1 MGKYRLYLI
10 EVEFKAEKLCVNK
23 QYSFGSEETATNLS
37 IRWAANNKKKES
49 IMEHIIRDG
58 YKLAIIE
65 QGAKENAPIFVIGS
79 AIYYPR
85 LFEHDVFSNLHLVF
99 IDHRGFAKSAND
111 NAPYSLDNIVE
122 DIEAMR
128 VKFNLPKIILLGHS
142 GHGFMAMAY
151 TNKYPERVSA
161 VILANLAPT
170 NSKERQEGSISY
182 FEQTADEARK
192 QYFYTEIAKLEN
204 DIKQDPK
211 HRFSHMNIRM
221 QAHSFYHYEFNGAY
235 LWDGVVNNMPALD
248 HLWGV
253 EFAVFDTQSA
263 LHHLKV
269 PCLLMLGA
277 YDYLVSPISL
287 WDAYLE
293 KMPSIKRVV
302 FEKSGHNPMLEEPE
316 KFADSLRSFIAG
328 L

>member
-1 MGKYRLYLI
+1 
-10 EVEFKAEKLCVNK
+10 
-23 QYSFGSEETATNLS
+23 
-37 IRWAANNKKKES
+37 
-49 IMEHIIRDG
+49 MEHIIRDG
-58 YKLAIIE
+58 YKLAILE
-65 QGAKENAPIFVIGS
+65 QGPKENTPIFVIGS

-85 LFEHDVFSNLHLVF
+85 LFAHDVFADLHLVF

-111 NAPYSLDNIVE
+111 NAPYSLDDIVE
-122 DIEAMR
+122 DIEAVR
-128 VKFNLPKIILLGHS
+128 VKLNDPKVILFGHS

-151 TNKYPERVSA
+151 ANKYPERVSA
-161 VILANLAPT
+161 MILANLAPT
-170 NSKERQEGSISY
+170 NAKERQEGSIAY

-204 DIKQDPK
+204 DIKQDPE

-221 QAHSFYHYEFNGAY
+221 QAHSFYQYDFNGAY
-235 LWDGVVNNMPALD
+235 LWDDVVNNMPALD
-248 HLWGV
+248 YLWGV
-253 EFAVFDTQSA
+253 EFAAFDTLSA
-263 LHHLKV
+263 LQHLKA
-269 PCLLMLGA
+269 PCLLMLSE

-293 KMPSIKRVV
+293 KVPSIKKVV

-316 KFADSLRSFIAG
+316 KFAQTLRSFTTG